1 MTISSDWIAKEQ
13 KYYAQT
19 VRRQPVVIVRGEG
32 TRVWDADGKEYLDFV
47 AGWAVN
53 NLGHSHPVI
62 TQAIVEQAGT
72 LLQTSNQ
79 FYTVPQLQLAEI
91 LIENSCL
98 DQVFFGNSGAEASE
112 VMFKL
117 ARRLGQAE
125 GRFEIITAENSF
137 HGRTMAGISASGQK
151 KLKDGFAPLLEG
163 FAHVPYNDIDAVRS
177 AITPATMAVMIEG
190 IQGEGGIRP
199 ASAEYLLGLRA
210 LCDER
215 NLLLLWDGVQ
225 CGHFRT
231 GSFQSFQAILG
242 DQIGDFLPDAVGMAK
257 ALGGGFPMGAVWIS
271 EKHADVLGPGTHGS
285 TFGGNPLACA
295 VANKILEVIDRDGLA
310 ANARALGQFF
320 LDELAKL
327 REKYPTAIREVRGLG
342 LMIGIEM
349 GGGFGSFDNSKP
361 AAVQWVFALHE
372 AGLLT
377 IPAGSSV
384 VRFLPPLN
392 LTQEEAQA
400 GLDLF
405 EQTIQKVIE

>member
-1 MTISSDWIAKEQ
+1 MSQ
-13 KYYAQT
+13 KIMERFKQFVAPTYGRFPIT
-19 VRRQPVVIVRGEG
+19 LDRGEG
-32 TRVWDADGKEYLDFV
+32 AYVWDTDGKRYLDL
-47 AGWAVN
+47 GGGIAVN
-53 NLGHSHPVI
+53 CLGHANAEI
-62 TQAIVEQAGT
+62 AQALAEQSAKLMHCT
-72 LLQTSNQ
+72 N
-79 FYTVPQLQLAEI
+79 FYHFEGQAQLAEG
-91 LIENSCL
+91 LAERL
-98 DQVFFGNSGAEASE
+98 GQGRVFFGNSGAEASE
-112 VMFKL
+112 VMLKL

-125 GRFEIITAENSF
+125 GRFETITAENSF

-163 FAHVPYNDIDAVRS
+163 FAHVPYNDIDAVHS
-177 AITPATMAVMIEG
+177 AITPATVAVMIEG

-242 DQIGDFLPDAVGMAK
+242 DQNGDFLPDAVGMAK

-320 LDELAKL
+320 LDELARL

-349 GGGFGSFDNSKP
+349 GGGFGSFDNSKS

-384 VRFLPPLN
+384 IRFLPPLN

>member
-1 MTISSDWIAKEQ
+1 MSQ
-13 KYYAQT
+13 KIMERFKQFVAPTYGRFPIT
-19 VRRQPVVIVRGEG
+19 LDRGEG
-32 TRVWDADGKEYLDFV
+32 AYVWDTDGKRYLDL
-47 AGWAVN
+47 GGGIAVN
-53 NLGHSHPVI
+53 CLGHANAEI
-62 TQAIVEQAGT
+62 AQALAEQSAKLMHCT
-72 LLQTSNQ
+72 N
-79 FYTVPQLQLAEI
+79 FYHFEGQAQLAEG
-91 LIENSCL
+91 LAKRL
-98 DQVFFGNSGAEASE
+98 GQGRVFFGNSGAEASE
-112 VMFKL
+112 VMLKL

-125 GRFEIITAENSF
+125 GRFETITAENSF

-163 FAHVPYNDIDAVRS
+163 FAHVPYNDIDAVHS
-177 AITPATMAVMIEG
+177 AITPATVAVMIEG

-242 DQIGDFLPDAVGMAK
+242 DQTGDFLPDAVGMAK

-320 LDELAKL
+320 LDELARL

-361 AAVQWVFALHE
+361 AVVQWVFALHE

>member
-1 MTISSDWIAKEQ
+1 MMSQ
-13 KYYAQT
+13 KIMDRFKQFVAPTYGRFPIT
-19 VRRQPVVIVRGEG
+19 LDRGEG
-32 TRVWDADGKEYLDFV
+32 AYVWDTDGKRYLDL
-47 AGWAVN
+47 GGGIAVN
-53 NLGHSHPVI
+53 CLGHANAEI
-62 TQAIVEQAGT
+62 AQALAEQSAKLMHCT
-72 LLQTSNQ
+72 N
-79 FYTVPQLQLAEI
+79 FYHFEGQAQLAEG
-91 LIENSCL
+91 LAERL
-98 DQVFFGNSGAEASE
+98 GQGRVFFGNSGAEASE
-112 VMFKL
+112 VMLKL

-163 FAHVPYNDIDAVRS
+163 FAHVPYNDIDAVHS
-177 AITPATMAVMIEG
+177 AITPATVAVMIEG

-242 DQIGDFLPDAVGMAK
+242 DQTGDFLPDAVGMAK

-295 VANKILEVIDRDGLA
+295 VANKILEVVDRDGLA

-320 LDELAKL
+320 LDELARL

-384 VRFLPPLN
+384 IRFLPPLN

>member
-1 MTISSDWIAKEQ
+1 MMSQ
-13 KYYAQT
+13 KIMERFKQFVAPTYGRFPIT
-19 VRRQPVVIVRGEG
+19 LDRGEG
-32 TRVWDADGKEYLDFV
+32 AYVWDTDGKRYLDL
-47 AGWAVN
+47 GGGIAVN
-53 NLGHSHPVI
+53 CLGHANAEI
-62 TQAIVEQAGT
+62 AQALAEQSAKLMHCT
-72 LLQTSNQ
+72 N
-79 FYTVPQLQLAEI
+79 FYHFEGQAQLAEG
-91 LIENSCL
+91 LADRL
-98 DQVFFGNSGAEASE
+98 GQGRVFFGNSGAEASE
-112 VMFKL
+112 VMLKL

-163 FAHVPYNDIDAVRS
+163 FAHVPYNDIDAVHS
-177 AITPATMAVMIEG
+177 AITPATVAVMIEG

-242 DQIGDFLPDAVGMAK
+242 DQTGDFLPDAVGMAK

-320 LDELAKL
+320 LDELARL

-349 GGGFGSFDNSKP
+349 GGGFGSFDNSKS

-384 VRFLPPLN
+384 IRFLPPLN

>member
-1 MTISSDWIAKEQ
+1 MMSQ
-13 KYYAQT
+13 KIMERFKQFVAPTYGRFPIT
-19 VRRQPVVIVRGEG
+19 LDRGEG
-32 TRVWDADGKEYLDFV
+32 AYVWDTDGKRYLDL
-47 AGWAVN
+47 GGGIAVN
-53 NLGHSHPVI
+53 CLGHANAEI
-62 TQAIVEQAGT
+62 AQALAEQSAKLMHCT
-72 LLQTSNQ
+72 N
-79 FYTVPQLQLAEI
+79 FYHFEGQAQLAEG
-91 LIENSCL
+91 LAERL
-98 DQVFFGNSGAEASE
+98 GQGRVFFGNSGAEASE
-112 VMFKL
+112 VMLKL

-163 FAHVPYNDIDAVRS
+163 FAHVPYNDIDAVHS
-177 AITPATMAVMIEG
+177 AITPATVAVMIEG

-242 DQIGDFLPDAVGMAK
+242 DQTGDFLPDAVGMAK

-320 LDELAKL
+320 LDELARL

-384 VRFLPPLN
+384 IRFLPPLN

>member
-1 MTISSDWIAKEQ
+1 MSQ
-13 KYYAQT
+13 KIMERFKQFVAPTYGRFPIT
-19 VRRQPVVIVRGEG
+19 LDRGEG
-32 TRVWDADGKEYLDFV
+32 AYVWDTDGKRYLDL
-47 AGWAVN
+47 GGGIAVN
-53 NLGHSHPVI
+53 CLGHANAEI
-62 TQAIVEQAGT
+62 AQALAEQSAKLMHCT
-72 LLQTSNQ
+72 N
-79 FYTVPQLQLAEI
+79 FYHFEGQAQLAEG
-91 LIENSCL
+91 LAERL
-98 DQVFFGNSGAEASE
+98 GQGRVFFGNSGAEASE
-112 VMFKL
+112 VMLKL

-163 FAHVPYNDIDAVRS
+163 FTHVPYNDIDAVHS
-177 AITPATMAVMIEG
+177 AITPATVAVMIEG

-242 DQIGDFLPDAVGMAK
+242 DQNGDFLPDAVGMAK

-320 LDELAKL
+320 LDELARL

-349 GGGFGSFDNSKP
+349 GGGFGSFDNSKS

-384 VRFLPPLN
+384 IRFLPPLN

>member
-1 MTISSDWIAKEQ
+1 MSQ
-13 KYYAQT
+13 KIMERFKQFVAPTYGRFPIT
-19 VRRQPVVIVRGEG
+19 LDRGEG
-32 TRVWDADGKEYLDFV
+32 AYVWDTDGKRYLDL
-47 AGWAVN
+47 GGGIAVN
-53 NLGHSHPVI
+53 CLGHANAEIAEALAEQSGKLMHC
-62 TQAIVEQAGT
+62 TNFYHFEGQA
-72 LLQTSNQ
+72 
-79 FYTVPQLQLAEI
+79 QLAEG
-91 LIENSCL
+91 LADRL
-98 DQVFFGNSGAEASE
+98 GQGRVFFGNSGAEASE
-112 VMFKL
+112 VMLKL

-125 GRFEIITAENSF
+125 GRFETITAENSF

-163 FAHVPYNDIDAVRS
+163 FAHVPYNDIDAVHS
-177 AITPATMAVMIEG
+177 AITPATVAVMIEG

-199 ASAEYLLGLRA
+199 ASVEYLLGLRA

-242 DQIGDFLPDAVGMAK
+242 DQTGDFLPDAVGMAK

-320 LDELAKL
+320 LDELARL

-349 GGGFGSFDNSKP
+349 GDGFGSFDNSKS

-384 VRFLPPLN
+384 IRFLPPLN

>member
-1 MTISSDWIAKEQ
+1 MSQ
-13 KYYAQT
+13 KIMERFKQFVAPTYGRFPIT
-19 VRRQPVVIVRGEG
+19 LDRGEG
-32 TRVWDADGKEYLDFV
+32 AYVWDTDGKRYLDL
-47 AGWAVN
+47 GGGIAVN
-53 NLGHSHPVI
+53 CLGHANAEI
-62 TQAIVEQAGT
+62 AQALAEQSGKLMHCT
-72 LLQTSNQ
+72 N
-79 FYTVPQLQLAEI
+79 FYHFEGQAQLAEG
-91 LIENSCL
+91 LAERL
-98 DQVFFGNSGAEASE
+98 GQGRVFFGNSGAEASE
-112 VMFKL
+112 VMLKL

-163 FAHVPYNDIDAVRS
+163 FAHVPYNDIDAVHS
-177 AITPATMAVMIEG
+177 AITPATVAVMIEG

-242 DQIGDFLPDAVGMAK
+242 DQNGDFLPDAVGMAK

-310 ANARALGQFF
+310 ANARVLGQFF
-320 LDELAKL
+320 LDELARL

-349 GGGFGSFDNSKP
+349 GDGFGSFDNSKS

-384 VRFLPPLN
+384 IRFLPPLN

>member
-1 MTISSDWIAKEQ
+1 MSQ
-13 KYYAQT
+13 KIMERFKQFVAPTYGRFPIT
-19 VRRQPVVIVRGEG
+19 LDRGEG
-32 TRVWDADGKEYLDFV
+32 AYVWDTDGKRYLDL
-47 AGWAVN
+47 GGGIAVN
-53 NLGHSHPVI
+53 CLGHANAEI
-62 TQAIVEQAGT
+62 AQALAEQSAKLMHCT
-72 LLQTSNQ
+72 N
-79 FYTVPQLQLAEI
+79 FYHFEGQAQLAEG
-91 LIENSCL
+91 LAERL
-98 DQVFFGNSGAEASE
+98 GQGRVFFGNSGAEASE
-112 VMFKL
+112 VMLKL

-125 GRFEIITAENSF
+125 GRFETITAENSF

-163 FAHVPYNDIDAVRS
+163 FAHVPYNDIDAVHT
-177 AITPATMAVMIEG
+177 AITPATVAVMIEG

-242 DQIGDFLPDAVGMAK
+242 DQNGDFLPDAVGMAK

-320 LDELAKL
+320 LDELARL

-384 VRFLPPLN
+384 IRFLPPLN

>member
-1 MTISSDWIAKEQ
+1 MSQ
-13 KYYAQT
+13 KIMERFKQFVAPTYGRFPIT
-19 VRRQPVVIVRGEG
+19 LDRGEG
-32 TRVWDADGKEYLDFV
+32 AYVWDTDGKRYLDL
-47 AGWAVN
+47 GGGIAVN
-53 NLGHSHPVI
+53 CLGHANAEI
-62 TQAIVEQAGT
+62 AQALAEQSAKLMHCT
-72 LLQTSNQ
+72 N
-79 FYTVPQLQLAEI
+79 FYHFEGQAQLAEG
-91 LIENSCL
+91 LAKRL
-98 DQVFFGNSGAEASE
+98 GQGRVFFGNSGAEASE
-112 VMFKL
+112 VMLKL

-163 FAHVPYNDIDAVRS
+163 FAHVPYNDIDAVHS
-177 AITPATMAVMIEG
+177 AITPATVAVMIEG

-242 DQIGDFLPDAVGMAK
+242 DQTGDFLPDAVGMAK

-320 LDELAKL
+320 LDELARL

-349 GGGFGSFDNSKP
+349 GGGFGSFDNSKS

-384 VRFLPPLN
+384 IRFLPPLN

>member
-1 MTISSDWIAKEQ
+1 MMSQ
-13 KYYAQT
+13 KIMERFKQFVAPTYGRFPIT
-19 VRRQPVVIVRGEG
+19 LDRGEG
-32 TRVWDADGKEYLDFV
+32 AYVWDTDGKRYLDL
-47 AGWAVN
+47 GGGIAVN
-53 NLGHSHPVI
+53 CLGHANAEI
-62 TQAIVEQAGT
+62 AQALAEQSAKLMHCT
-72 LLQTSNQ
+72 N
-79 FYTVPQLQLAEI
+79 FYHFEGQAQLAEG
-91 LIENSCL
+91 LAKRL
-98 DQVFFGNSGAEASE
+98 GQGRVFFGNSGAEASE
-112 VMFKL
+112 VMLKL

-163 FAHVPYNDIDAVRS
+163 FAHVPYNDIDAVHS
-177 AITPATMAVMIEG
+177 AITPATVAVMIEG

-242 DQIGDFLPDAVGMAK
+242 DQTGDFLPDAVGMAK

-320 LDELAKL
+320 LDELARL

>member
-1 MTISSDWIAKEQ
+1 MSQQIMERFKQFVAPTYGRFPITLD
-13 KYYAQT
+13 
-19 VRRQPVVIVRGEG
+19 RGEG
-32 TRVWDADGKEYLDFV
+32 AYVWDTDGKRYLDL
-47 AGWAVN
+47 GGGIAVN
-53 NLGHSHPVI
+53 CLGHANAEI
-62 TQAIVEQAGT
+62 AQALAEQSGKLMHCT
-72 LLQTSNQ
+72 N
-79 FYTVPQLQLAEI
+79 FYHFEGQAQLAEG
-91 LIENSCL
+91 LAERL
-98 DQVFFGNSGAEASE
+98 GQGRVFFGNSGAEASE
-112 VMFKL
+112 VMLKL

-163 FAHVPYNDIDAVRS
+163 FAHVPYNDIDAVHS
-177 AITPATMAVMIEG
+177 AITPATVAVMIEG

-242 DQIGDFLPDAVGMAK
+242 DQNGDFLPDAVGMAK

-320 LDELAKL
+320 LDELARL

-349 GGGFGSFDNSKP
+349 GVGFGSFDNSKS

-384 VRFLPPLN
+384 IRFLPPLN

-405 EQTIQKVIE
+405 EHTIQKVIE